1 MTASPDPQR
10 FDPQG
15 LNPQSLSL
23 GSMDEARLFELLEQP
38 ELWPEDPAI
47 QAELASLLEL
57 HLAMGSHAAALT
69 DDLAP
74 APRLR
79 WKASWSLAAAAVLL
93 VALIPALTSIQL
105 TRRIQTQA
113 RDTARLEQLAQK
125 RTQDRAWITFFQQ
138 STTLLQDFEQNPTLC
153 KKGEEDRRQE
163 REMAMALLEA
173 SHQLAAQG
181 APLKEAET
189 IRASLHSW
197 LSEVAFEDNC
207 LSVERAQE
215 LRQWATAHNLE
226 NQSERM
232 EHRLRGDGA

>member
-1 MTASPDPQR
+1 MTSFDPQR
-10 FDPQG
+10 LDPQSPAIG
-15 LNPQSLSL
+15 PT
-23 GSMDEARLFELLEQP
+23 DEARLFDLLEQP
-38 ELWPEDPAI
+38 ERWPEDPAL
-47 QAELASLLEL
+47 QAELADLLEL
-57 HLAMGSHAAALT
+57 HLALGCHAPALT
-69 DDLAP
+69 EGLAP
-74 APRLR
+74 APKAR
-79 WKASWSLAAAAVLL
+79 WGASWSLAAAALL
-93 VALIPALTSIQL
+93 LMALVPAWTTLQRTRSIQA
-105 TRRIQTQA
+105 QA

-125 RTQDRAWITFFQQ
+125 RTQDRAWIAFFQQ
-138 STTLLQDFEQNPTLC
+138 SKTLLQDFEQNPNLC

-181 APLKEAET
+181 APLREAEI

-215 LRQWATAHNLE
+215 LRQWAATHNLE

-232 EHRLRGDGA
+232 ERRLRGDGA